1 MAILLLLLM
10 IVFIGVV
17 VLMTYTVYIDQNV
30 TPEYKL
36 DMYSYYAS
44 LVVAATVIGI
54 LSWVVINN
62 GG

>member
-10 IVFIGVV
+10 IVFIVVV
-17 VLMTYTVYIDQNV
+17 VLMTYTVYTDQNV
-30 TPEYKL
+30 TQEYKL
-36 DMYSYYAS
+36 DMYSYYAA
-44 LVVAATVIGI
+44 LVVAATVIGA

>member
-1 MAILLLLLM
+1 
-10 IVFIGVV
+10 
-17 VLMTYTVYIDQNV
+17 MTYTVYIDQNV

-44 LVVAATVIGI
+44 LVVAATAIGV
-54 LSWVVINN
+54 LSWVGINN